1 MAGRNVQKA
10 RQIDIRKATSK
21 QLREYIVNEGK
32 RLNQQIVTLEKRG
45 LEKSSFAYQ
54 NLIGKSSNRPWL
66 GKNKSGYMKV
76 NLSTRGLSKQKL
88 QQLAGVIQGT
98 VTTQTITPS
107 GIQKYYSR
115 VFDSL
120 RQRYPEMNKFSDEEL
135 SDIFTTMGFK
145 SAMTTLGSDRLM
157 QMISHSKDAT
167 SIEQFLE
174 GSNGYETVL
183 NATDEYNRIMG
194 YTKKDGNAFV
204 YTKTSPFDG
213 QS

>member
-21 QLREYIVNEGK
+21 QLREYIANEGK

-54 NLIGKSSNRPWL
+54 NLTNRSSNRPWL
-66 GKNKSGYMKV
+66 GVTASGHIKV

-98 VTTQTITPS
+98 ARAQTITPS
-107 GIQKYYSR
+107 GIKKYYGR
-115 VFDSL
+115 VFASL
-120 RQRYPEMNKFSDEEL
+120 REHYPGLAQFSDDEL

-145 SAMTTLGSDRLM
+145 SAMGTLGSDRLM
-157 QMISHSKDAT
+157 QMIASSNSAE
-167 SIEQFLE
+167 SIEHFIE
-174 GSNGYETVL
+174 SSNGYETVME
-183 NATDEYNRIMG
+183 ATKEYNKIMG
-194 YTKKDGNAFV
+194 YSKENGNAFI